1 METQQVRPKRDPD
14 GILPIFAN
22 SHKKLGFLLEKKSDK
37 KNLRTGF
44 TTGACAQAGV
54 KACLLSMLEN
64 RPLESVEIVLPIGRK
79 AKFLLHRAILFPAE
93 PLTAEVSII
102 KDGGDDPDCTHGA
115 EIITHVRIVEKS
127 GIQFQR
133 GHGVGWISKPGLG
146 LPVGDPAINPVPRR
160 YMEKEWTTFYDNNR
174 GWIEEKSGLKQNG
187 IVVTLSIPNGE
198 ILSRQT
204 LNSRLGI
211 LEGLS
216 ILGTKGIVVPF
227 STSAYRA
234 SITQAMD
241 VAVARGIDTLVLTTG
256 GQSEKFAQAILSSLP
271 EESFIQIGDFSGF
284 SIREAGK
291 RPVKK
296 IIMAG
301 LMGKFSK
308 LAMGVTQTHAAGSQV
323 DFGFLASIAR
333 ESGAP
338 DTLVGSILQA
348 NTARHVGDLV
358 AEAGFDV
365 FFEALCKRILVHL
378 TKISGHPPSIGVML
392 TDFQGKKIGYA
403 ES

>member
-1 METQQVRPKRDPD
+1 M
-14 GILPIFAN
+14 
-22 SHKKLGFLLEKKSDK
+22 EKKPDK

-54 KACLLSMLEN
+54 KACLACI
-64 RPLESVEIVLPIGRK
+64 RESHPPETVEIILPIGKK
-79 AKFLLHRAILFPAE
+79 ATFELHTSHLFPNI
-93 PLTAEVSII
+93 PLSAQVSII

-115 EIITHVRIVEKS
+115 EIITHVHIVEKD
-127 GIQFQR
+127 GVHFFR
-133 GHGVGWISKPGLG
+133 GPGVGWISKPGLG
-146 LPVGDPAINPVPRR
+146 LPVGDPAINPVPRSF
-160 YMEKEWTTFYDNNR
+160 MEKEWSNFYGTNR
-174 GWIEEKSGLKQNG
+174 QWLEERTGSKNFG
-187 IVVTLSIPNGE
+187 IAITISIPKGE
-198 ILSRQT
+198 ELSKQT

-256 GQSEKFAQAILSSLP
+256 GQSEKFAQAILSTLP
-271 EESFIQIGDFSGF
+271 EEAFIQIGDFSGF

-291 RPVKK
+291 KPVRK

-323 DFGFLASIAR
+323 DFGFLSSVAR
-333 ESGAP
+333 DAGAP
-338 DTLVGSILQA
+338 DTLIDAILQA
-348 NTARHVGDLV
+348 NTARHVGDIV
-358 AEAGFDV
+358 MEAGFEP
-365 FFEALCKRILVHL
+365 FFDALCQRILVHL
-378 TKISGHPPSIGVML
+378 IKISGHPPSIAVML
-392 TDFQGKKIGYA
+392 TDFQGRKIGYA
-403 ES
+403 EN

>member
-1 METQQVRPKRDPD
+1 M
-14 GILPIFAN
+14 
-22 SHKKLGFLLEKKSDK
+22 
-37 KNLRTGF
+37 RTGF

-54 KACLLSMLEN
+54 KACLLSILEN
-64 RPLESVEIVLPIGRK
+64 RPLESVEIILPIGKK
-79 AKFLLHRAILFPAE
+79 ATFLLHNATLFPAE
-93 PLTAEVSII
+93 PLSAEVSII

-115 EIITHVRIVEKS
+115 EIKTHVRIVEEN
-127 GIQFQR
+127 GVQFTR
-133 GHGVGWISKPGLG
+133 GEGVGWISKPGLG

-160 YMEKEWTTFYDNNR
+160 CMEKEWTNFYASNR
-174 GWIEEKSGLKQNG
+174 NRLEEKTGLKQIG
-187 IVVTLSIPNGE
+187 IVITISIPNGE
-198 ILSRQT
+198 ALSRQT

-241 VAVARGIDTLVLTTG
+241 VAVARGVDTLVLTTG
-256 GQSEKFAQAILSSLP
+256 GQSEKFAQAILSTLP

-296 IIMAG
+296 IVMAG

-323 DFGFLASIAR
+323 DFKFLASIAR
-333 ESGAP
+333 DAGAT
-338 DTLVGSILQA
+338 DLLINAILQA
-348 NTARHVGDLV
+348 NTARHVGDIV
-358 AEAGFDV
+358 AEAGFDG
-365 FFEALCKRILVHL
+365 FFEALCERILIHL
-378 TKISGHPPSIGVML
+378 KKISGHPPTIGVML
-392 TDFQGKKIGYA
+392 TDFQGKRIGYS
-403 ES
+403 EN

>member
-1 METQQVRPKRDPD
+1 M
-14 GILPIFAN
+14 
-22 SHKKLGFLLEKKSDK
+22 EKKSDK

-54 KACLLSMLEN
+54 KACLLSILEN
-64 RPLESVEIVLPIGRK
+64 KPVNSVEILLPIGKK
-79 AKFLLHRAILFPAE
+79 ATFALHKSSLFPAD
-93 PLTAEVSII
+93 PFSAEVSII

-115 EIITHVRIVEKS
+115 EIITHVRIQEEN
-127 GIQFQR
+127 GIHFKR
-133 GHGVGWISKPGLG
+133 GTGVGWISKPGLG
-146 LPVGDPAINPVPRR
+146 LPVGDPAINPVPRLF
-160 YMEKEWTTFYDNNR
+160 MEKEWTNFYNSNR
-174 GWIEEKSGLKQNG
+174 HWLEKNTGSKTIG
-187 IVVTLSIPNGE
+187 IVVTIAIPNGE
-198 ILSRQT
+198 ELSRQT

-241 VAVARGIDTLVLTTG
+241 VAIARGIDTLVLTTG

-271 EESFIQIGDFSGF
+271 EEAFIQIGDFSGF

-296 IIMAG
+296 IVMAG

-323 DFGFLASIAR
+323 DFGFLASVAR
-333 ESGAP
+333 EAGAS
-338 DTLVGSILQA
+338 DALASAILQA
-348 NTARHVGDLV
+348 NTARHVGDIV
-358 AEAGFDV
+358 TEAGFEP
-365 FFEALCKRILVHL
+365 FFEALCERILAHL
-378 TKISGHPPSIGVML
+378 KKISGRPTTIGVML

-403 ES
+403 EN